1 MLKLNSWLIKFLL
14 HFVSK
19 GKGKIFRSLKEIQL
33 AVQDLPKK
41 KKTNMEISKNLFWNR
56 RNYNP
61 QLHSLCNHLI
71 KGCAVYPT
79 TIDNTPAFPHPLH
92 KRSACEVTC
101 HVREGL
107 VIASY
112 KTNSWLIPHPRDPSA
127 YFLSFPCKYSSIYIS
142 LHLQQT
148 LSLLGSAN
156 SISASDSWN
165 LIFSLVNTGSVML

>member
-41 KKTNMEISKNLFWNR
+41 KQTWRFLKTYSET

-79 TIDNTPAFPHPLH
+79 TINNTPAFPHPLH
-92 KRSACEVTC
+92 KCSACEVTC

-112 KTNSWLIPHPRDPSA
+112 KTHSWLIPHPRDPSA